1 MRQQTLAA
9 QTGFEKYG
17 RKTKREQFLEEMEQ
31 IVPWAELQGLVEPH
45 YPKGENGRP
54 PVGLSIMLRVYFLQ
68 QWFNLSDPGAEDALY
83 ESPVL
88 RHFVGIDLGRA
99 PVPDE
104 STILGFR
111 HLLEKHELGGAML
124 NAVNQY
130 LESRGIRITTGTI
143 VDATIIHA
151 PSSTKNR
158 SGERDPE
165 MHQTRKGK
173 QWYFGLKAHIG
184 VDSKQG
190 HVHSVCTSAASVAD
204 KHMLPDL
211 LHGEERKVWGDG
223 GYQGQGEAIRQAAPR
238 AQDMTSRRVI
248 QELCGR
254 VTKVQEPGKSQSESE
269 GGTSVPDSEA
279 HLRLR
284 EGEIPRDLEEPPS
297 TVRQLR
303 VGEPVSAPQTA
314 GSGEDVVSLDLA

>member
-17 RKTKREQFLEEMEQ
+17 RKTKRERFLEEMEQ
-31 IVPWAELQGLVEPH
+31 VVPWAELQGLVEPH

-54 PVGLSIMLRVYFLQ
+54 PVGLSIMIRVYFLQ

-124 NAVNQY
+124 KAVNQY
-130 LESRGIRITTGTI
+130 LESRGIRISTGTI

-151 PSSTKNR
+151 ASSTKNR
-158 SGERDPE
+158 TGERDPE

-190 HVHSVCTSAASVAD
+190 HMHSVCTSAASVAD

-223 GYQGQGEAIRQAAPR
+223 GYQGQGEAIRQTAPR
-238 AQDMTSRRVI
+238 AQDMTSRRV
-248 QELCGR
+248 QFKNFVDELQKSKNR
-254 VTKVQEPGKSQSESE
+254 VKARVRAKVEHPFRILKRIFGFEKVRYR
-269 GGTSVPDSEA
+269 GIKKN
-279 HLRLR
+279 HHRLCASFA
-284 EGEIPRDLEEPPS
+284 L
-297 TVRQLR
+297 
-303 VGEPVSAPQTA
+303 
-314 GSGEDVVSLDLA
+314 VSLYLHRRRLAVARA

>member
-17 RKTKREQFLEEMEQ
+17 RKTKRERFLEEMEQ
-31 IVPWAELQGLVEPH
+31 IVPWAELQALVEPH

-104 STILGFR
+104 STILQFR

-173 QWYFGLKAHIG
+173 QRCVSRTRAQARDAVPK
-184 VDSKQG
+184 
-190 HVHSVCTSAASVAD
+190 
-204 KHMLPDL
+204 M
-211 LHGEERKVWGDG
+211 GDG
-223 GYQGQGEAIRQAAPR
+223 LPKSAYR
-238 AQDMTSRRVI
+238 SR
-248 QELCGR
+248 L
-254 VTKVQEPGKSQSESE
+254 
-269 GGTSVPDSEA
+269 
-279 HLRLR
+279 
-284 EGEIPRDLEEPPS
+284 
-297 TVRQLR
+297 
-303 VGEPVSAPQTA
+303 QTA
-314 GSGEDVVSLDLA
+314 RCCCVQKAWW

>member
-17 RKTKREQFLEEMEQ
+17 RKTKRERFLEEMEQ
-31 IVPWAELQGLVEPH
+31 IVPWAELQAVVEPH

-88 RHFVGIDLGRA
+88 RRFAGVDLGRA
-99 PVPDE
+99 AVPDE
-104 STILGFR
+104 STILQFR

-190 HVHSVCTSAASVAD
+190 HVHSLCTSAASVAD

-223 GYQGQGEAIRQAAPR
+223 GYQGQGEAIRQAAPH
-238 AQDMTSRRVI
+238 AQDMTCRRTKFKNYVDEEAKRKNTTKSKVRAKVEHVFRI
-248 QELCGR
+248 LKRVFGFDKVRYRGIAKNHHRLC
-254 VTKVQEPGKSQSESE
+254 
-269 GGTSVPDSEA
+269 A
-279 HLRLR
+279 NFAL
-284 EGEIPRDLEEPPS
+284 I
-297 TVRQLR
+297 
-303 VGEPVSAPQTA
+303 
-314 GSGEDVVSLDLA
+314 

>member
-17 RKTKREQFLEEMEQ
+17 RKTKRERFLEEMEQ
-31 IVPWAELQGLVEPH
+31 IVPWAELQALIEPH
-45 YPKGENGRP
+45 YPQGENGRP
-54 PVGLSIMLRVYFLQ
+54 PVGLSIMLRVHFLQ

-88 RHFVGIDLGRA
+88 RRFVGIDLGRA

-111 HLLEKHELGGAML
+111 HLLEKHELGEAML
-124 NAVNQY
+124 HTVNQY

-184 VDSKQG
+184 VFGSGQAHAAGCAARRGAQG
-190 HVHSVCTSAASVAD
+190 MGRRWISGTGRSHPAGGSASARYDQPES
-204 KHMLPDL
+204 P
-211 LHGEERKVWGDG
+211 
-223 GYQGQGEAIRQAAPR
+223 
-238 AQDMTSRRVI
+238 I

-254 VTKVQEPGKSQSESE
+254 VTKGQEPSE
-269 GGTSVPDSEA
+269 GQSASQGRTSVSDSEA

-284 EGEIPRDLEEPPS
+284 EGEIPRDSEEPS
-297 TVRQLR
+297 ATVRQLR
-303 VGEPVSAPQTA
+303 VGEPVPAPQTA
-314 GSGEDVVSLDLA
+314 GSGEGVVSLKSA

>member
-17 RKTKREQFLEEMEQ
+17 RKTKRERFLEKMEQ
-31 IVPWAELQGLVEPH
+31 IVPWAELQALVEPH

-88 RHFVGIDLGRA
+88 RRFVGIDLGRA

-104 STILGFR
+104 STILQFR
-111 HLLEKHELGGAML
+111 HLLEKHELCGAML

-165 MHQTRKGK
+165 MVRNGRYSHERRP
-173 QWYFGLKAHIG
+173 
-184 VDSKQG
+184 VRCSKQCRNFQRDSYE
-190 HVHSVCTSAASVAD
+190 HSRC
-204 KHMLPDL
+204 K
-211 LHGEERKVWGDG
+211 
-223 GYQGQGEAIRQAAPR
+223 
-238 AQDMTSRRVI
+238 
-248 QELCGR
+248 
-254 VTKVQEPGKSQSESE
+254 
-269 GGTSVPDSEA
+269 
-279 HLRLR
+279 
-284 EGEIPRDLEEPPS
+284 
-297 TVRQLR
+297 
-303 VGEPVSAPQTA
+303 
-314 GSGEDVVSLDLA
+314 

>member
-17 RKTKREQFLEEMEQ
+17 RKTKRERFLEEMEQ

-111 HLLEKHELGGAML
+111 HLLEKHALGGAML
-124 NAVNQY
+124 KAVNQY
-130 LESRGIRITTGTI
+130 LESRGIRISRGTI
-143 VDATIIHA
+143 VDATILHA

-173 QWYFGLKAHIG
+173 QWYFGLKAHVG

-211 LHGEERKVWGDG
+211 LHGDERKVWGDG
-223 GYQGQGEAIRQAAPR
+223 AYQGQGEAIRQAAPH
-238 AQDMTSRRVI
+238 AQDMTSRRTRYKDFVD
-248 QELCGR
+248 ELQRAKNR
-254 VTKVQEPGKSQSESE
+254 VKARVRAKVEHPFRILKRVFGVEKTRYRGLSK
-269 GGTSVPDSEA
+269 THNRLCACFALVNLYLHRKRLSV
-279 HLRLR
+279 
-284 EGEIPRDLEEPPS
+284 
-297 TVRQLR
+297 
-303 VGEPVSAPQTA
+303 A
-314 GSGEDVVSLDLA
+314 GA